1 MKSAEEEK
9 CLQLE
14 LESQKTY
21 EIKQAYETLLEV
33 NYKLQSENEDLKS
46 KVEENI
52 KAIRQEYEK
61 KLDRLKAKMV
71 SIGIAE
77 VERGDWVFIVTLMEV
92 CYLWPHT
99 VHSYISLFLFYHGF
113 PIQNIE

>member
-1 MKSAEEEK
+1 LKSAEEEK
-9 CLQLE
+9 CLQLG
-14 LESQKTY
+14 LESQKTS

-46 KVEENI
+46 KMEEKM

-71 SIGIAE
+71 SIEIA
-77 VERGDWVFIVTLMEV
+77 
-92 CYLWPHT
+92 
-99 VHSYISLFLFYHGF
+99 
-113 PIQNIE
+113 

>member
-9 CLQLE
+9 CLQLG
-14 LESQKTY
+14 LESQKTS

-46 KVEENI
+46 KMEEKM

-71 SIGIAE
+71 SIEIA
-77 VERGDWVFIVTLMEV
+77 
-92 CYLWPHT
+92 
-99 VHSYISLFLFYHGF
+99 
-113 PIQNIE
+113 